1 MRLLIYTENKEIVLY
16 LKYSI
21 YSDNGKFILA
31 VDWFCSSNAW
41 WRHQM
46 ETFFRAT
53 GHLGGEF
60 TGLRWIL
67 RTKANDAELLCF
79 LWSAPE

>member
-1 MRLLIYTENKEIVLY
+1 
-16 LKYSI
+16 
-21 YSDNGKFILA
+21 
-31 VDWFCSSNAW
+31 
-41 WRHQM
+41 M

-60 TGLRWIL
+60 TGPRWIL